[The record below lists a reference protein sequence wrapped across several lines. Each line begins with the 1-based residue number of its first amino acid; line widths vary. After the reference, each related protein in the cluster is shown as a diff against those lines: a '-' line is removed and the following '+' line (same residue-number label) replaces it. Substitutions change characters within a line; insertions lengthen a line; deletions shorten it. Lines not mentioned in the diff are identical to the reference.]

1 MQHAPKRAK
10 WIGNLGNVYSRSGR
24 EVEGWRYRAGWV
36 KFKRLSIWSAP
47 NEVHYNPI
55 SSYSQGPLKV
65 EWISYVC
72 KCLSSNLKSSTYQG
86 EKKNKLFSPWHNKKK
101 MEMCSSQI
109 STECFRF
116 RPDFFERLNSIS
128 PFSLL
133 LRVSGLDR
141 IFADM
146 LHTYSLEVSV
156 PRKKFQ
162 NAVCSWNGRL

>member
-72 KCLSSNLKSSTYQG
+72 KCLSSNLDSIAIPPRVRKITFPLNNTQLTG
-86 EKKNKLFSPWHNKKK
+86 GWL
-101 MEMCSSQI
+101 EMCFGLGSVQNVFHSDQI
-109 STECFRF
+109 SGV
-116 RPDFFERLNSIS
+116 FEQYF
-128 PFSLL
+128 PSLL
-133 LRVSGLDR
+133 LWFSNSDR
-141 IFADM
+141 ILVVM
-146 LHTYSLEVSV
+146 LHTV
-156 PRKKFQ
+156 
-162 NAVCSWNGRL
+162 